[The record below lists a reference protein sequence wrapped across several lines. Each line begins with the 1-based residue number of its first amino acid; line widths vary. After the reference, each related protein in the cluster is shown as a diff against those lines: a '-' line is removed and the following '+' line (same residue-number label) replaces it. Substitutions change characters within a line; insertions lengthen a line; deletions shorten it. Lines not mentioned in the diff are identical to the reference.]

1 MPNNFLAPRATPKG
15 HGAVND
21 AINLLAS
28 FGGGS
33 DDLKNLLKETRDAI
47 GHNEKLIAAAQVIV
61 ERAKDIVLKE
71 EELATRE
78 AVVGKKWDRL
88 EEIREGLEEH
98 FKKYSSK

>member
-1 MPNNFLAPRATPKG
+1 MPGNFLNSPRATPKG

-47 GHNEKLIAAAQVIV
+47 GHNERLIADAQIIV
-61 ERAKDIVLKE
+61 VRQKKSSAMKSAWRCARLRWVRSGKSLRNSAK
-71 EELATRE
+71 
-78 AVVGKKWDRL
+78 G
-88 EEIREGLEEH
+88 
-98 FKKYSSK
+98 